1 MNAYYYYCKRVQ
13 SEDKYK
19 MASVK
24 FPDGKSIKWYL
35 VVTNGGI

>member
-1 MNAYYYYCKRVQ
+1 MNAYYYHCKRVQ